1 MKEVKTDMIE
11 ACIAELKKQIDVARH
26 AKTAT
31 SGIIEYSKAVGILS
45 TIAAEANLLIQDIA
59 VASQQ
64 QNRNFSELNKE
75 DPSSAFIKDKN

>member
-11 ACIAELKKQIDVARH
+11 ACVAELKKQIETARH
-26 AKTAT
+26 ATTAV
-31 SGIIEYSKAVGILS
+31 SGIIEYSKAVGILG

-64 QNRNFSELNKE
+64 QNRNFSEMQVESLSFVKG
-75 DPSSAFIKDKN
+75 KN